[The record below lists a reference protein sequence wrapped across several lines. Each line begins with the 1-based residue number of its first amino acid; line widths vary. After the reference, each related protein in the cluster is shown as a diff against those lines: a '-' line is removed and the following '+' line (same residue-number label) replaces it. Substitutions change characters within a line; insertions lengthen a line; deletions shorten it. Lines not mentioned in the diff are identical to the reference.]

1 MGVTG
6 LGFKNLG
13 LINLKP
19 RVIEEKKEEKSK
31 EDSKANEENVN

>member
-13 LINLKP
+13 LINLKR